1 LSLVS
6 HLVRKQAHKIKKTTN
21 MKFIAPALVALLAAP
36 VAIALDFGGSVRG
49 GAMEMAQRERE
60 LGSPSYTHSSYS
72 TSSKGSSSSSKG
84 SKGSSSGSKGSKG
97 SSSGSKGS
105 KGSKGKGKVSHCF
118 ANSAV

>member
-1 LSLVS
+1 
-6 HLVRKQAHKIKKTTN
+6 

-36 VAIALDFGGSVRG
+36 VAMALDFGGSVRG

-84 SKGSSSGSKGSKG
+84 SSSGSKGSKGSSSGSKGSKG

-118 ANSAV
+118 ANSAVWLPCE